1 VPEEYQVES
10 QNPNEIIVKDRLR
23 SDWGN
28 LDELID
34 SIRRLGLLHPLTVEQ
49 DGLTLIAGE
58 RRLEAVKRLGW
69 DQVDVHRLAKGE
81 PLDAEYDENAARK
94 AFTLGEAEEYLRRKG
109 RDASKKEKE
118 VIARETGH
126 SLGTM
131 RRITSIREI
140 AEDPGEAPSVREV
153 AERELDELQDK
164 REGAAPALSRVLTAK
179 RIAKR
184 DGELAKANNLLPG
197 QVMRRN
203 PRATQEWSPRLWK
216 IIGDANTLT
225 IAGVAVELGKEEDP
239 GVPDAELRSML
250 HELNVRVKEV
260 DTLKQ
265 RLRTILEER
274 KFRK

>member
-1 VPEEYQVES
+1 VPEEYQVEHR
-10 QNPNEIIVKDRLR
+10 NPSEIIVKDRLR

-28 LDELID
+28 LDELED

-58 RRLEAVKRLGW
+58 RRLEVVKRLGW
-69 DQVDVHRLAKGE
+69 DQVEVHRLTKGE
-81 PLDAEYDENAARK
+81 PLDAEYDENAIRK

-109 RDASKKEKE
+109 RVSKKEKE
-118 VIARETGH
+118 VFARDTGY
-126 SLGTM
+126 SLGTV
-131 RRITSIREI
+131 RRINQIRKI

-153 AERELDELQDK
+153 ATRELDGLQDK
-164 REGAAPALSRVLTAK
+164 MDGAAPALSRVLTAK
-179 RIAKR
+179 RVAKR
-184 DGELAKANNLLPG
+184 DGEMAKINNLLPG
-197 QVMRRN
+197 QVMRRGTR
-203 PRATQEWSPRLWK
+203 PTQEWSPRLWK

-225 IAGVAVELGKEEDP
+225 IAGVAVELSREEDP

-250 HELNVRVKEV
+250 HELNVRMKEV

-274 KFRK
+274 KFTK